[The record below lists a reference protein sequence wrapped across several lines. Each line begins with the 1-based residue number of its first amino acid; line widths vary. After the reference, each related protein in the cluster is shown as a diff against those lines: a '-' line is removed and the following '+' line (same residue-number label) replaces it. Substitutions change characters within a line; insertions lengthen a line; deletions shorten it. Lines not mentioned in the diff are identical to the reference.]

1 MSNIIAVFPASD
13 FIKIAGLTSKDETH
27 PCLKCVNIEPAPDG
41 GCIMVA
47 TTGHIMGILR
57 HPVDM
62 GRATGSIMV
71 STAKDILKATKGSAR
86 ECLYLVCR
94 DTGMDIVVA
103 DNPDAAIDGAHIKA
117 TIPASTAYLS
127 RGDFPAWRKVLPE
140 KHSGTRA
147 DKINK
152 TPTRYVAINP
162 DLLQP
167 YAAINPDLLQPFA
180 AFGEFLSFDWNG
192 LGAISVAT
200 ASCPNFYGVI
210 MPGNGG
216 VTPDDILARRAYV
229 METAQ
234 AATEQAA
241 TEQAATEQAA

>member
-13 FIKIAGLTSKDETH
+13 FIKLAGFAGKDGTH

-47 TTGHIMGILR
+47 TTGQIMGILR
-57 HPVDM
+57 QPVDM
-62 GRATGSIMV
+62 GRATGTLMV
-71 STAKDILKATKGSAR
+71 STAKDILKAVKGSAR

-94 DTGMDIVVA
+94 DTGMDIIVA
-103 DNPDAAIDGAHIKA
+103 DKPDAAIDGAHVKL

-140 KHSGTRA
+140 KQSGTRS
-147 DKINK
+147 DKINE
-152 TPTRYVAINP
+152 TTTRYAALNP
-162 DLLQP
+162 DLLE
-167 YAAINPDLLQPFA
+167 PFT

-210 MPGNGG
+210 IPGTAG
-216 VTPDDILARRAYV
+216 VTPEDILARRAYV
-229 METAQ
+229 TE
-234 AATEQAA
+234 TEQAA
-241 TEQAATEQAA
+241 TEQAA

>member
-1 MSNIIAVFPASD
+1 MSNTIAVFPASD
-13 FIKIAGLTSKDETH
+13 FVKLAGFTSKDETR
-27 PCLKCVNIEPAPDG
+27 PYLKCVNIEPAPDG

-47 TTGHIMGILR
+47 TTGQIMGILR
-57 HPVDM
+57 QPVDM
-62 GRATGSIMV
+62 GRATGNLMV

-103 DNPDAAIDGAHIKA
+103 DNPAAAIDGAPVKA
-117 TIPASTAYLS
+117 TIPASAAYLS
-127 RGDFPAWRKVLPE
+127 GLTFPAWRKVLPE
-140 KHSGTRA
+140 KQSGTRA
-147 DKINK
+147 DKINE
-152 TPTRYVAINP
+152 TTTR
-162 DLLQP
+162 
-167 YAAINPDLLQPFA
+167 YAAINPDLLEPFA

-192 LGAISVAT
+192 LGAISVA
-200 ASCPNFYGVI
+200 AQNPNFYGVI

-241 TEQAATEQAA
+241 TEQAA